1 MIDTFTLYWIFDL
14 GAGGNSGI
22 VKGIEYLLIAAFL
35 AVILW
40 LVRLQPRKVGRR
52 KIRKRR

>member
-1 MIDTFTLYWIFDL
+1 MIDTFTLHCIFGL
-14 GAGGNSGI
+14 GALEGSGI

-40 LVRLQPRKVGRR
+40 LVRLQPRKV
-52 KIRKRR
+52 RKRRRRL